1 MLGKK
6 RLKELFLNVLA
17 LSIGLTVA
25 LILAEVILRVFT
37 PNVLE
42 QAGITRAAMYTPDPD
57 LGWKLEPGFEGIEQ
71 KKDFLTHV
79 RINQEGF
86 RDDPYDET
94 ASGSVFSILGVGDS
108 FTFGFGVEHEETY
121 LELLEGY
128 LNSSRPG
135 HRNYQVFN
143 TGVPGYSL
151 EEYSMFLNNSW
162 KKFDPDLVVIGVD
175 INDHTDI
182 QPYPKYDVVHGHII
196 DHRSND
202 ADQDSERNT
211 NEIAVLTRFKIFL
224 YERFYLYRLLSR
236 AKRNISAGCHVKVG
250 AGESARIHR
259 EAEKAWEKASERLDQ
274 IRDLAEEND
283 IGLVLVFIP
292 HRSQV
297 HPGIAGDAHIISG
310 YFDDLD
316 QRLKSYCRKNDI
328 LFANLLP
335 YLVESAQRGEIL
347 YFLETDAHWN
357 SNGHELAASGIRLTA
372 CNLYSSKDPT

>member
-1 MLGKK
+1 MHRKK
-6 RLKELFLNVLA
+6 RFKEFFLNVLA

-37 PNVLE
+37 PDVLE
-42 QAGITRAAMYTPDPD
+42 QAGITRAAMYTPDQD
-57 LGWKLEPGFEGIEQ
+57 LGWKLEPSFEGIEQ
-71 KKDFLTHV
+71 KKDFLMHV

-86 RDDPYDET
+86 RDDPYDEA
-94 ASGSVFSILGVGDS
+94 ASGSVFRILGVGDS
-108 FTFGFGVEHEETY
+108 FTFGFGVEHEKTY

-151 EEYSMFLNNSW
+151 EEYSMFLANSW
-162 KKFDPDLVVIGVD
+162 KKFDPDLIVIGVD

-182 QPYPKYDVVHGHII
+182 QPHPKYDVAHGYII
-196 DHRSND
+196 DHQSND
-202 ADQDSERNT
+202 ADQNSERNT
-211 NEIAVLTRFKIFL
+211 NETATLTRFKIFL
-224 YERFYLYRLLSR
+224 YERLYLYRFLSR
-236 AKRNISAGCHVKVG
+236 AKRNISARRQVEAAVT
-250 AGESARIHR
+250 ARIHR
-259 EAEKAWEKASERLDQ
+259 EAEKAWEKASERLDH

-316 QRLKSYCRKNDI
+316 QRLESYCRKNDI

-335 YLVESAQRGEIL
+335 YLVESAQRGEIS

-357 SNGHELAASGIRLTA
+357 SNGHELAAIVIHGLLVQEFFA
-372 CNLYSSKDPT
+372 KEDK